1 MKRLSILSVAI
12 IFGLGSVCAQ
22 TLHVSN
28 KSVSYSFPVSSTGE
42 MTFSNGNI
50 LTILGRE
57 MPMEEGVEI
66 WTDEAEVEDN
76 VVTIIYSDTSASVD
90 IAGNIA
96 RYVDAT
102 VNGAHVSITQSE
114 DVSESSCGEITYRLS
129 GSSSDGSFYM
139 SGSYKSSIELLGVEL
154 TNPSGAA
161 IDIQNGKRIS
171 MSVKSG
177 TVNSLTDGAD
187 GSQKGCVVCKGHLEL
202 KGKGELTV
210 AGNTSHAIYAKE
222 YIEMKNC
229 TVNVV
234 AAVKDGLNC
243 NQYFLMESGTLNI
256 SGTGDD
262 GIQVSYKDSTDREA
276 EDTGSVTIIGGVINV
291 NVMADASK
299 GIKCEGP
306 MHITDGTLNVTVS
319 GDGIWDSSK
328 NKTKASA
335 ALASD
340 EDIVID
346 GGTLTLSATGGGGKG
361 INCDGSL
368 TVNGGKLEINTS
380 GGIVAYV
387 NNRLYTDYTGNTDRL
402 DSDMKSSPKGIK
414 ADGDIEINGGEINV
428 ITTGNGAEGIESKSI
443 LTINNGDISVESTDD
458 AINSSS
464 HMYIK
469 GGSITVVASGNDGLD
484 SNGNLYIEGGY
495 IMAFGA
501 SSPECGIDANEED
514 GYTVI
519 FTGGTLLAV
528 GGNNSVPSSKSGSVQ
543 PYVSGSSSVT
553 SGMVITLTGSSDDEL
568 ATFTVPSNYKSSG
581 NSGGGGRPGSF
592 GRGSSVLITCPGLEN
607 GKSYTLKCGT
617 TQSNVTARQTGSGS
631 SGRPW

>member
-1 MKRLSILSVAI
+1 MKRLSILSIAI
-12 IFGLGSVCAQ
+12 IFGLGSVSAQ

-57 MPMEEGVEI
+57 IPMEEGVEI

-276 EDTGSVTIIGGVINV
+276 EDTGSVTISGGVINV
-291 NVMADASK
+291 NVTADASK

-306 MHITDGTLNVTVS
+306 MQITDGTLNVTVS

-387 NNRLYTDYTGNTDRL
+387 NNRLYTDYMGNTDRL

-469 GGSITVVASGNDGLD
+469 GGNVTVVASGNDGLD

-528 GGNNSVPSSKSGSVQ
+528 GGNNSVPSSKSGSLQ

-581 NSGGGGRPGSF
+581 NSGGGGRPGGF